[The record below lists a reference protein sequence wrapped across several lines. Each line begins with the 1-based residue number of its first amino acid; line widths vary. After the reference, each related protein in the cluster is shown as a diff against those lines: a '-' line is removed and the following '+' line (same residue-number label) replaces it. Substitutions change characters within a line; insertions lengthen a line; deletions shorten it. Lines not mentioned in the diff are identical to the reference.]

1 MRLLAAFFVCLV
13 GSALANPRAKKSV
26 CETTQ
31 SNYEACVA
39 SAHAEHREALSRG
52 DDGKPDF
59 YSRKSCNYIESTVK
73 DCGELLIGDCFDADA
88 VQEMR
93 NNQFKTIVT
102 SLEQAEEWDSTKC
115 PAVKEWKDSLNDESE
130 DDDEGDDDGMDS
142 ADFDQDGVID
152 SLDNDDDND
161 GVPDNVD
168 NDDDNDGVPD
178 SEDNDDD
185 NDGIPDDLEDND
197 DDNDGVPD
205 SEDNDDDNDGVPDDI
220 DDDDDNDGV
229 PDTEDNDDDN
239 DGVPDDVDE
248 DNDDDNDN
256 TGDEDGEDSGASE
269 QVACLPLLTIAMLLV
284 K

>member
-1 MRLLAAFFVCLV
+1 MGTSTREKMRLLAAFFVCLV

-130 DDDEGDDDGMDS
+130 DDDEGDDDS
-142 ADFDQDGVID
+142 
-152 SLDNDDDND
+152 D

-185 NDGIPDDLEDND
+185 NDGIPDDIEDND
-197 DDNDGVPD
+197 DND
-205 SEDNDDDNDGVPDDI
+205 E
-220 DDDDDNDGV
+220 V

>member
-93 NNQFKTIVT
+93 NSQFKTIVA

-130 DDDEGDDDGMDS
+130 DDDGDDENGMDS
-142 ADFDQDGVID
+142 ADLDQDGIVD

-161 GVPDNVD
+161 GVPDNV
-168 NDDDNDGVPD
+168 
-178 SEDNDDD
+178 
-185 NDGIPDDLEDND
+185 DND

-256 TGDEDGEDSGASE
+256 TGDDDGEDSGASE